1 MHRRSATASGHE
13 ITKNLSV
20 TAKCT
25 SAVNLTHRNRAL
37 WGSRR
42 GAWKEEEREWEMEW
56 KWNMEREE
64 GETVVSFQR
73 ERGKREKEREHK
85 EWNPLSHLTGRNEN
99 LCRYQGGC
107 FYSGVSIA
115 TVSMCPFYRPA
126 VIIMQRVKK
135 KKNTQMPETIWLLV
149 IRQRQTSLFNS
160 PYCIYTVQ
168 ADTHTLLQKQANTRV
183 FHKFGMTRYAPSM
196 GFLKKQEGQKGFNK
210 KCDVQK
216 QLHYDF
222 YLCSSLINFFPY
234 LSLCLSI
241 PGSLCVLICTFPVYL
256 FVYVCVVIY
265 PVWSW
270 HVVIFRKTDWDR
282 EALPRP

>member
-1 MHRRSATASGHE
+1 MKVEHGE
-13 ITKNLSV
+13 
-20 TAKCT
+20 
-25 SAVNLTHRNRAL
+25 
-37 WGSRR
+37 RR
-42 GAWKEEEREWEMEW
+42 GRDCCLVSKG
-56 KWNMEREE
+56 E
-64 GETVVSFQR
+64 GEK
-73 ERGKREKEREHK
+73 GKRERTQRVK
-85 EWNPLSHLTGRNEN
+85 PPFPSHRKKWKLVSLPGRV
-99 LCRYQGGC
+99 LLFWC
-107 FYSGVSIA
+107 FYSNSFYVPILPTCSYYYA
-115 TVSMCPFYRPA
+115 TCE
-126 VIIMQRVKK
+126 KK